1 LLAIPKGLYFLA
13 TTHGVKRWIVPPAL
27 ITFAA
32 FIGLTWWLW
41 KVVEGWTESLSG
53 GLASLPDDAAW
64 WWRALEW
71 VLERSAFLVLAKLGG
86 LTLVLAVGFF
96 AMLWTFSLVYEV
108 ISGPFLD
115 EIHGR
120 IEKRWYGIDPRN
132 EREAPRGIAPGEI
145 GALSALAGA
154 ASLAFVAA
162 GIWAGGELGWKL
174 ALGGPVVA
182 LVVTCVLRRDYA
194 RWLAWRAGVEL
205 RTLAVSLQ
213 ATAISAM
220 MLVFALPLL
229 FVPVVGYPLFG
240 LAAGF
245 TTAIS
250 LLDIPMSRRR
260 WPLSTRVSFL
270 FQQMPAILVFGV
282 VASVL
287 YMVPVVGPLVMVPA
301 ASVGGLWLFC
311 RLDKSG
317 VR

>member
-1 LLAIPKGLYFLA
+1 
-13 TTHGVKRWIVPPAL
+13 
-27 ITFAA
+27 
-32 FIGLTWWLW
+32 
-41 KVVEGWTESLSG
+41 
-53 GLASLPDDAAW
+53 
-64 WWRALEW
+64 
-71 VLERSAFLVLAKLGG
+71 
-86 LTLVLAVGFF
+86 
-96 AMLWTFSLVYEV
+96 
-108 ISGPFLD
+108 
-115 EIHGR
+115 
-120 IEKRWYGIDPRN
+120 
-132 EREAPRGIAPGEI
+132 
-145 GALSALAGA
+145 
-154 ASLAFVAA
+154 
-162 GIWAGGELGWKL
+162 
-174 ALGGPVVA
+174 
-182 LVVTCVLRRDYA
+182 
-194 RWLAWRAGVEL
+194 
-205 RTLAVSLQ
+205 
-213 ATAISAM
+213 M